1 MKTLQEHIEYFEF
14 TSEANVKFRFKANK
28 QRGYV
33 DIEVGVVPPDRDK
46 HIVAMSTTEPFNN
59 DEDLARLILSTLRE
73 WDDCDGYDLLS
84 EEDAGQEYT
93 YWED

>member
-1 MKTLQEHIEYFEF
+1 MKTLQERIEYFQF
-14 TSEANVKFRFKANK
+14 TSEENVKFRFKANK
-28 QRGYV
+28 IRGYV
-33 DIEVGVVPPDRDK
+33 EIEVGVIPPDRDR
-46 HIVAMSTTEPFNN
+46 HIVAMSTTEPFHN

>member
-1 MKTLQEHIEYFEF
+1 MKTLQERIEYFQF

-28 QRGYV
+28 TRGYV
-33 DIEVGVVPPDRDK
+33 EIEVGVVPRDRGR
-46 HIVAMSTTEPFNN
+46 HIVAMSTTEPLQH

-73 WDDCDGYDLLS
+73 WDTCSGYDLLS

>member
-14 TSEANVKFRFKANK
+14 TNEANVKYRFKANK

-33 DIEVGVVPPDRDK
+33 DIEVGVVPPDRDR
-46 HIVAMSTTEPFNN
+46 HIVAMSVTEPFHN

-73 WDDCDGYDLLS
+73 WDDCDSYDLLS